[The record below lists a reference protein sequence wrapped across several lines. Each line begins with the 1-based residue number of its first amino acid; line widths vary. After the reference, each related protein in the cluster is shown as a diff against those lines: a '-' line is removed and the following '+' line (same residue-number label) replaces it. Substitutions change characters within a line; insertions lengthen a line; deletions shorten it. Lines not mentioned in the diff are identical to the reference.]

1 MYYVPDGYQRKKRSR
16 WYASLLIATIPLFI
30 FSLVVNVITRVPDM
44 YEWKFN
50 RTIAASQEL
59 EEGQELS
66 LQTLE
71 EAGIFVEPA
80 EMAGQISDYVRGSTD
95 SLYAVNKT
103 NELYDYYIGRAAV
116 FTEADYCILDRV
128 KLFDNITAVLGI
140 MSFIANVAIFM
151 ILVKGGYD
159 TKALYRRKFVWSM
172 AAMLGI
178 VLAVAVYGFIPP
190 VTGFI
195 NHTVLGIPQGAVLS
209 QILGTQILKN
219 AAIVITAGCILVSA
233 AVMYITWL
241 CTKSR
246 DIFNERRYFK

>member
-1 MYYVPDGYQRKKRSR
+1 MYYVPDGYQRKKPSR

-50 RTIAASQEL
+50 RIIEASEEL
-59 EEGQELS
+59 EEGQELP

-80 EMAGQISDYVRGSTD
+80 EMAGQISDYVGGSTD
-95 SLYAVNKT
+95 SLYAVSKT
-103 NELYDYYIGRAAV
+103 NELYDYYIGKAAV
-116 FTEADYCILDRV
+116 FTESDYGILDRL

-140 MSFIANVAIFM
+140 MSFIASVAIFM

-159 TKALYRRKFVWSM
+159 TKALNRRKFVWSM
-172 AAMLGI
+172 AAMLGV
-178 VLAVAVYGFIPP
+178 VLVTAVYGFVPP

-195 NHTVLGIPQGAVLS
+195 NHTVLGIPHGAVLS

-246 DIFNERRYFK
+246 DIFNERRYFR